1 MDASESTADDT
12 ESNYSSGSDQDLQD
26 SDSSPERARSSRV
39 PALALGIAHSSDQAK
54 QRRPV
59 LPAFKLPAARVQDDI
74 DSKKHRAMIQPVGL
88 PRLSLQTD
96 PAMTRGD
103 DEISGTSA
111 LEAAE
116 PSGRDQQELPPYRTD
131 AIGQTGRQQPMFTV
145 QLASEAFSIE
155 SGALQESTYSS
166 MSQAQAVKH
175 FCASQ
180 LGLKSS
186 AIRMFELHEVTSS
199 EAFSEG
205 CIKLAIAVDGSGTIN
220 SLRCPVVT

>member
-1 MDASESTADDT
+1 MDASDSTADDT
-12 ESNYSSGSDQDLQD
+12 ESNFSSGSDQDF

-39 PALALGIAHSSDQAK
+39 PALALGIAPSSDQAN

-59 LPAFKLPAARVQDDI
+59 MPAFKTPAARAQDNI
-74 DSKKHRAMIQPVGL
+74 DSKEQPAMRQPVAL

-96 PAMTRGD
+96 QAVTRGD
-103 DEISGTSA
+103 LEVPGTSA
-111 LEAAE
+111 VEAAE
-116 PSGRDQQELPPYRTD
+116 PSGRDQQELPPYRTN
-131 AIGQTGRQQPMFTV
+131 AISQTGRQQPMFTV
-145 QLASEAFSIE
+145 QLASEAFFIE

-186 AIRMFELHEVTSS
+186 AVRMFELHEVTSS
-199 EAFSEG
+199 SAFSEG
-205 CIKLAIAVDGSGTIN
+205 CIQLAIAVDGSGN
-220 SLRCPVVT
+220 FKSLTCPAVT

>member
-12 ESNYSSGSDQDLQD
+12 ESNYSSGSDQELPD

-39 PALALGIAHSSDQAK
+39 PALALGIAPSSDQVN

-59 LPAFKLPAARVQDDI
+59 VPAFQMLAARAQEQAAT
-74 DSKKHRAMIQPVGL
+74 RQPVGL

-96 PAMTRGD
+96 QAMTRGD
-103 DEISGTSA
+103 PETAGPSA

-116 PSGRDQQELPPYRTD
+116 PSGRDQQEPYRITD
-131 AIGQTGRQQPMFTV
+131 ATSQNAHQQPMFTV

-155 SGALQESTYSS
+155 SRALQEPSYRG

-186 AIRMFELHEVTSS
+186 AVRMFELHEVTSS
-199 EAFSEG
+199 SAFSDG
-205 CIKLAIAVDGSGTIN
+205 CIQLAIAVDGSGTIK
-220 SLRCPVVT
+220 SLKCPFVT

>member
-12 ESNYSSGSDQDLQD
+12 ESNCTSGSDQELPD

-39 PALALGIAHSSDQAK
+39 PALALGIAPSSDQAN
-54 QRRPV
+54 QRRPM
-59 LPAFKLPAARVQDDI
+59 LPAFKLPARAQDNTDF
-74 DSKKHRAMIQPVGL
+74 KKQPAMCQPVGL

-96 PAMTRGD
+96 QATTRGD
-103 DEISGTSA
+103 HEVLGTSA
-111 LEAAE
+111 PEAAE
-116 PSGRDQQELPPYRTD
+116 PSGRDQQELPSYRTD
-131 AIGQTGRQQPMFTV
+131 AISQTGRQQPMFTV

-155 SGALQESTYSS
+155 SGALQESTYST

-220 SLRCPVVT
+220 SLRCPAVT